1 MSRESRDDERRDA
14 RYGMRDTGCEIRDTG
29 YGMRDPRFTAR
40 ISNRVSRILKGFMN
54 IAGWNNS
61 LKVVMLTL
69 LLEEELYQ

>member
-1 MSRESRDDERRDA
+1 MRDA
-14 RYGMRDTGCEIRDTG
+14 RSEIRDTSR
-29 YGMRDPRFTAR
+29 GMQDIPDRRSR
-40 ISNRVSRILKGFMN
+40 ISDRESRIPDPVSRILKSFMN

>member
-1 MSRESRDDERRDA
+1 MRDIPDRRSRISDRESR
-14 RYGMRDTGCEIRDTG
+14 IP
-29 YGMRDPRFTAR
+29 DP
-40 ISNRVSRILKGFMN
+40 VSRILKSFMN